1 MLQRLFDAI
10 GYGLC
15 HQLPERSFMSGGF
28 QLPVC
33 ARDTGIY
40 LGFAFGLLALAVLAR
55 KKRPQELPRWPVLV
69 LIGAFVGAMAVDGV
83 TSYAGLRT
91 TTNDL
96 RLITGLATGWG
107 LSALTFPM
115 FNAQVWVLPGTDRT
129 PDGWR
134 EVLVWLAMLVASFA
148 VVRWLMPLLGVL
160 YPLLLVLAIVITL
173 NTVNMVFVG
182 LMPPFERRAQR
193 LRDAWLPLLIASGLT
208 VLEIAGAAWLR
219 SLAERLLV
227 T

>member
-1 MLQRLFDAI
+1 MLQGLFDAI

-15 HQLPERSFMSGGF
+15 HQLPERSFVSGGF

-40 LGFAFGLLALAVLAR
+40 LGFALGLLALSVLAR
-55 KKRPQELPRWPVLV
+55 RTRPQELPRWPVLV
-69 LIGAFVGAMAVDGV
+69 IIGLFVGAMGLDGV
-83 TSYAGLRT
+83 TSYAGLRS

-115 FNAQVWVLPGTDRT
+115 FNAQIWVMPGSDRT

-134 EVLVWLAMLVASFA
+134 EVLGWLAMFLGAFA
-148 VVRWLMPLLGVL
+148 AVRWLLPLLGAV
-160 YPLLLVLAIVITL
+160 YPLLVVLAIIVTL

-182 LMPPFERRAQR
+182 LMPRFERRARR
-193 LRDAWLPLLIASGLT
+193 LRDAWLPLLIASGFT

-219 SLAERLLV
+219 SLAERLLLR
-227 T
+227 

>member
-1 MLQRLFDAI
+1 MLQGLFDAI

-15 HQLPERSFMSGGF
+15 HQLPERSFVSGGF
-28 QLPVC
+28 QLSVC

-40 LGFAFGLLALAVLAR
+40 LGFALGLLALAVLAR
-55 KKRPQELPRWPVLV
+55 RSRPQDLPRWPVLL
-69 LIGAFVGAMAVDGV
+69 LIGLFVGAMGVDGV

-115 FNAQVWVLPGTDRT
+115 FNAQIWTMPGVSRT
-129 PDGWR
+129 PEGWR
-134 EVLVWLAMLVASFA
+134 QVLAWLAMLVAAFA
-148 VVRWLMPLLGVL
+148 VIRWILPLLGVV
-160 YPLLLVLAIVITL
+160 YPLLLVVAIVVTL

-182 LMPPFERRAQR
+182 LMPRFERRAQR
-193 LRDAWLPLLIASGLT
+193 LRDAWLALLIASGFT
-208 VLEIAGAAWLR
+208 VFEIAGAAWLR
-219 SLAERLLV
+219 SLAERILLR
-227 T
+227 